1 MCRVYLLKYWN
12 SEASESPIPSS
23 MYSSYIYNVADYI
36 DANMYMLTTMCAI
49 AIRDV
54 GDTSQ
59 HRFKKFFS
67 TIVLVQPL
75 MTAGGLYSADDFYVL
90 DSKLV
95 VMETTIDNYNKSLYL
110 GSSKIHDIMSHIC
123 ISIENN
129 PDLMHLWPFLMSLMY
144 GPSSLA
150 NKSRTKKPSQI
161 ATNLFYL

>member
-23 MYSSYIYNVADYI
+23 MYPSYIYNVADYI
-36 DANMYMLTTMCAI
+36 DANMYMLTTMMGAI
-49 AIRDV
+49 ATRDV

-59 HRFKKFFS
+59 HRFKTFLS

-123 ISIENN
+123 ISI
-129 PDLMHLWPFLMSLMY
+129 
-144 GPSSLA
+144 
-150 NKSRTKKPSQI
+150 
-161 ATNLFYL
+161 